1 MNYNYTTESR
11 KEVKENV
18 KVEKSNLKTIII
30 TSIATA
36 ILTASTQYLLQKNQ
50 LSNEQDYWIIRYNI
64 ENIQST
70 NNVRLKL
77 MEDISDGIL
86 QLEVQA
92 KEIKIQN
99 ASVKYSN
106 NSDDIKKLT
115 NLMIQYHKD
124 LYKVSSKMEI
134 ASIYF
139 DKNVDNKLLKLG
151 DALTENYQNNLVKI
165 PVNLPNI
172 PELNLDFET
181 IEKLPKAKKEVF
193 EEMLKNMNNDFEK
206 VDK

>member
-1 MNYNYTTESR
+1 
-11 KEVKENV
+11 
-18 KVEKSNLKTIII
+18 
-30 TSIATA
+30 
-36 ILTASTQYLLQKNQ
+36 
-50 LSNEQDYWIIRYNI
+50 
-64 ENIQST
+64 
-70 NNVRLKL
+70 

-92 KEIKIQN
+92 KEIKILN
-99 ASVKYSN
+99 NSVKYSN
-106 NSDDIKKLT
+106 NSDDIEKLI